1 VRDFKFEKKTKKR
14 NFFFTLFYIIKENSE
29 QISSQFIRFYLKI
42 LFRTIEIIKN
52 LKFFS
57 LLI

>member
-1 VRDFKFEKKTKKR
+1 MRDFKFDDKQKKET
-14 NFFFTLFYIIKENSE
+14 FFFTLFYIIKENSE